1 VHVGDSVVLNALFR
15 HWFARLWLGVLV
27 SFILI
32 ALFAPALAPFPPND
46 IVADPDGQIPSLAPP
61 SQRHVL
67 GTTNLGQDVFSQLL
81 LSTRPALA
89 VGLASA
95 ISSTAIGAGVGLVSG
110 YFGGWTD
117 SALMRLTDLAYAVPF
132 LAFALAVLVFVGS
145 SVFTIIVVIAL
156 ITWRTTARVIR
167 SQVLVIREKP
177 FIRAAELAG
186 ISHWRVLGV
195 HVAPNV
201 LPMCYAYVALTASWA
216 ILTEASISF
225 LGFGD
230 PSMVTWG
237 KMLELAYVTNSIDRA
252 WWWVVPPGLAI
263 TLLSLAML
271 FLGRELEHFSNP
283 WLRRS

>member
-1 VHVGDSVVLNALFR
+1 VLSGLFR
-15 HWFARLWLGVLV
+15 HWFARFWLGVLLMFV
-27 SFILI
+27 II
-32 ALFAPALAPFPPND
+32 AFFGPVLAPFAPND
-46 IVADPDGQIPSLAPP
+46 VITEPDGQIPSLASPTR
-61 SQRHVL
+61 RHVL

-81 LSTRPALA
+81 VGTRPALA
-89 VGLASA
+89 IGCASA
-95 ISSTAIGAGVGLVSG
+95 ISSTALGAAVGLVSG
-110 YFGGWTD
+110 YFGGWSD
-117 SALMRLTDLAYAVPF
+117 SMLMRLTDLAYAVPF

-145 SVFTIIVVIAL
+145 SIFTIIVVITL

-186 ISHWRVLGV
+186 ISRWRILLA

-225 LGFGD
+225 LGLGD
-230 PSMVTWG
+230 PAMVTWG
-237 KMLELAYVTNSIDRA
+237 KMLELAYVTDSIDRA

-263 TLLSLAML
+263 TLLSLSML
-271 FLGRELEHFSNP
+271 FLARELEHLSNP
-283 WLRRS
+283 WLRQT